1 MTRPIT
7 NRDMQRVTFVESL
20 YNSLKKQTAIAIS
33 DHNKFLKIAKSYIDD
48 GLEESECIELLMI
61 DGLSRAAAESYASMV
76 LSEEQQEVDGLHEY
90 AFQFEDIYGKRWSSF
105 DIAKTVR
112 GASEEDA
119 WEKADLLIN
128 EERGNERGI
137 EAEKIISINR
147 IS

>member
-1 MTRPIT
+1 MTRPST

-33 DHNKFLKIAKSYIDD
+33 DHNKFIKVAKSYIDD

-61 DGLSRAAAESYASMV
+61 DGLSRDAAESYASMV
-76 LSEEQQEVDGLHEY
+76 LSEEQREVDGLHEY

-112 GASEEDA
+112 AASEENA

-128 EERGNERGI
+128 EGRGNESGI